1 MVSWH
6 PSVARCKAAEA
17 GATNVDLPWLSI
29 RRRRARFARFHR
41 SAKKA
46 ASMLA
51 KVRLMRTVHPAVAL
65 FLAFATLPA
74 YAQTCRVVSAPV
86 TRPLVELYTSE
97 GCSSCPP
104 ADRWLARQ
112 FPARGENASAVGLAF
127 HVDYWDRL
135 GWVDRFAS
143 SAYTERQYAAMRAN
157 GATFVYTP
165 QVLLQGRDLPGWLA
179 RGPSAIDAAARLPA
193 RATIDVELKQAGDSV
208 AVQASAT
215 IPDAALRRDAKLFIA
230 YADSGLH
237 SDVRAGE
244 NSGVRLSHEHV
255 VRSLQVFGPADAQG
269 RIVAHADVARPREAG
284 VAPMLV
290 AFVQR
295 VSNGDVL
302 QTLPVP
308 IDACAPG

>member
-1 MVSWH
+1 
-6 PSVARCKAAEA
+6 
-17 GATNVDLPWLSI
+17 
-29 RRRRARFARFHR
+29 
-41 SAKKA
+41 
-46 ASMLA
+46 
-51 KVRLMRTVHPAVAL
+51 MRTIDSLAAL
-65 FLAFATLPA
+65 FLLFVTLPTS
-74 YAQTCRVVSAPV
+74 AQTCRLASAPV

-97 GCSSCPP
+97 GCGSCPP

-112 FPARGENASAVGLAF
+112 FPASAESAPAVALAF

-135 GWVDRFAS
+135 GWVDRFGSA
-143 SAYTERQYAAMRAN
+143 AYTERQYAAMRAN

-165 QVLLQGRDLPGWLA
+165 QVLLQGRDLPGWLD
-179 RGPSAIDAAARLPA
+179 RGASAIAGAARMPA
-193 RATIDVELKQAGDSV
+193 RATIEVDVKPEGRVV

-215 IPDAALRRDAKLFIA
+215 IPDVALRRDAKLFIV

-244 NSGVRLSHEHV
+244 NRGVRLSHEHV
-255 VRSLQVFGPADAQG
+255 VRSLQAFGPPDAQG

-284 VAPMLV
+284 RAPMLV

-295 VSNGDVL
+295 ASNGDVL
-302 QTLPVP
+302 QTLPLS